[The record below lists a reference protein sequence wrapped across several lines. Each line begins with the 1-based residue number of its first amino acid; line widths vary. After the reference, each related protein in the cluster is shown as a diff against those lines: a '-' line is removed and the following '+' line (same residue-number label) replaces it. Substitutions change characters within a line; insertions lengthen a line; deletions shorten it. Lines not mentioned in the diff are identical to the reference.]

1 MLPNVRSLTIELA
14 NEQEGAKTVM
24 AQRDGAHER
33 DDDLGVVW
41 GAGAI
46 AKVIGRSRTQTY
58 YMLKKGLIKAA
69 RKTGQLHHADVAGL
83 RAQFCAKVTESAGS
97 QADVA

>member
-1 MLPNVRSLTIELA
+1 
-14 NEQEGAKTVM
+14 M
-24 AQRDGAHER
+24 AQRDEAHER

-41 GAGAI
+41 GASAI

-83 RAQFCAKVTESAGS
+83 RAQFCAKVTECAGTH
-97 QADVA
+97 AEVA